1 MDCGTYPVENL
12 KHMFVDIVQKKRID
26 AGERPA
32 LRTVF
37 HKVHGAAHGVLRMR
51 PDVPEQ
57 LRVGLFALRELPAWV
72 RFSSDIPPA
81 HRTSSRHWESR

>member
-32 LRTVF
+32 LGTVF